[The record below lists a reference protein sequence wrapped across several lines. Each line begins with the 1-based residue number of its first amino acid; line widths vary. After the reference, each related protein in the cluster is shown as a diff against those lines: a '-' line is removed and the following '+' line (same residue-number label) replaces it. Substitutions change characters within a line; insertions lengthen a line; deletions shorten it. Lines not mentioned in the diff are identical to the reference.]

1 MKCLVFATN
10 VFVGL
15 IFTVAG
21 LNGFFAFFELP
32 LMPPLATNFID
43 ALIES
48 GFMSVIK
55 GFEVVLGLMIL
66 FGLQR
71 PMAYVMLFPIA
82 VGIALFDLFILK
94 QMGAGLVLTLL
105 ITFLIWSKKEL
116 YFPMLKLA

>member
-1 MKCLVFATN
+1 MKYLVFATN

-32 LMPPLATNFID
+32 PMPPLAKNFID
-43 ALIES
+43 ALVES
-48 GFMSVIK
+48 GFMYTIK

-66 FGLQR
+66 FGFQR

-82 VGIALFDLFILK
+82 VGIALFDLLILRE
-94 QMGAGLVLTLL
+94 MGAGLVLTLL
-105 ITFLIWSKKEL
+105 IAFLIWRKKEL
-116 YFPMLKLA
+116 YLPMIKLA